1 MKVREGNR
9 IVGPDHEDLAEARES
24 SGGNAHEIF
33 AAGAAHH
40 EGLKVTRGGICVLQ
54 PRAVSG
60 GEGPEEVGPRAVGP
74 RAVQPAQFLGSIGST
89 GSHDQQPMT

>member
-33 AAGAAHH
+33 AAGAAYH
-40 EGLKVTRGGICVLQ
+40 EGFKSHTRGHLRV
-54 PRAVSG
+54 A
-60 GEGPEEVGPRAVGP
+60 
-74 RAVQPAQFLGSIGST
+74 T
-89 GSHDQQPMT
+89 